1 MRFQFGFSKEDEQ
14 VLGTILTLGNG
25 QLGVRG
31 EFELERSPYGTIVSG
46 VYDYTPYFYRELVNG
61 PRTIGMII
69 IIDGELINP
78 SSQKSRNSRESSI

>member
-46 VYDYTPYFYRELVNG
+46 S
-61 PRTIGMII
+61 MITLPTST
-69 IIDGELINP
+69 GNW
-78 SSQKSRNSRESSI
+78 